1 MHYKASPFSSIKQFF
16 RLIEKRIPLNVK
28 IVAELRL
35 MWKEIVGE
43 TMAQRSQVAK
53 CEYIPKKDENGQQT
67 GEFKRRLL
75 VHVVDTTTQ
84 TALTAY
90 AAEYLEKIPNR
101 FKIHSLRFQRS
112 HHPFMDL
119 EPSHVPQTPFIDV
132 SEEERKQI
140 IQQVQS
146 LAMSPDLT
154 QSMIDYLI
162 VRKNLQNKK

>member
-1 MHYKASPFSSIKQFF
+1 LHYKSAHFSSLKQFV

-53 CEYIPKKDENGQQT
+53 CELIPKKDKNGQQT
-67 GEFKRRLL
+67 GEFSKRLL
-75 VHVVDTTTQ
+75 VHVINGETQ

-90 AAEYLEKIPNR
+90 AAEYLEKIPKR
-101 FKIHSLRFQRS
+101 FKIHSIRFQQS

-119 EPSHVPQTPFIDV
+119 EPSHTPQFPFIDI

-146 LAMSPDLT
+146 LSMSPDLT